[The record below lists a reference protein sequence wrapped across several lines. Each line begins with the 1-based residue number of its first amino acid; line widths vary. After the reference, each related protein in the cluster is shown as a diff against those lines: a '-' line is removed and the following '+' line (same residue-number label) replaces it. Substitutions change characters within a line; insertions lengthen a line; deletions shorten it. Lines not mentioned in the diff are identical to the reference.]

1 MYTKHLISI
10 GEEDIDKISVSNR
23 VSLSKKSHKF
33 IIGYKDD
40 DYEFNPLYIIAAFK
54 VDKHYPKLFL
64 EEYK

>member
-40 DYEFNPLYIIAAFK
+40 DYEFNLLYIVLSKIRRYVKPFRQ
-54 VDKHYPKLFL
+54 
-64 EEYK
+64 

>member
-33 IIGYKDD
+33 ITGYKDD
-40 DYEFNPLYIIAAFK
+40 DYEFNLLYIVLSKIRRYVKPFRQ
-54 VDKHYPKLFL
+54 
-64 EEYK
+64 

>member
-33 IIGYKDD
+33 IIGYRDD
-40 DYEFNPLYIIAAFK
+40 DYEFNPLYT
-54 VDKHYPKLFL
+54 VL
-64 EEYK
+64 